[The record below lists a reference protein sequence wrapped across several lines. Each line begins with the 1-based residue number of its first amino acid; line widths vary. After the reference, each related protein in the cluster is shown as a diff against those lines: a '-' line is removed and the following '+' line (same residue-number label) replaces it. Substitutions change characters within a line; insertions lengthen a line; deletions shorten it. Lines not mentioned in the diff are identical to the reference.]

1 MLVVAVR
8 SVAGVAPPAGW
19 TRAVRDN
26 NNVNEAIDVFFKA
39 HAAAQGTSTGFTG
52 SAAIAMEFS
61 GNFGEVDKTSTNDG
75 FSDTL
80 DTGATLPQAY
90 TQDLALAAFAC
101 TAQNPGGFTSGYTL
115 VDEFMSLAIVYKM
128 LTSTAAAQVT
138 ATIAAPATWSAVIA
152 TFKP

>member
-26 NNVNEAIDVFFKA
+26 NNVNESIDVFFKA
-39 HAAAQGTSTGFTG
+39 NAAAQGTSTGFTG
-52 SAAIAMEFS
+52 IAAIAMEFS
-61 GNFGEVDKTSTNDG
+61 GNFSEVDKTRTGDG
-75 FSDTL
+75 FSTTL
-80 DTGATLPQAY
+80 DTGATLPQSYAE
-90 TQDLALAAFAC
+90 DLALAAFAC
-101 TAQNPGGFTSGYTL
+101 TTQNPGGFSSGYSI
-115 VDEFMSLAIVYKM
+115 VDEFMSLSVVYRMK
-128 LTSTAAAQVT
+128 STADASQVT